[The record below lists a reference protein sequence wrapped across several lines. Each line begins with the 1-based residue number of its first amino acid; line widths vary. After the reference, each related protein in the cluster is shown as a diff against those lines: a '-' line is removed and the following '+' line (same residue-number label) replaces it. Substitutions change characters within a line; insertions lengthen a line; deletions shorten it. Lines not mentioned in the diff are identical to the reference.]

1 MDNKTDKKTKTQK
14 PAKKSIK
21 EKEQKLVNNTPKTI
35 KKIKADK
42 PKKDEKI
49 KIKKD
54 DKKPRKKL
62 ESRLTQKQAI
72 FAKEYIKTGNATQS
86 ALKAGYSEKTAQAQ
100 GSRLLTNVMVAS
112 EISRLNE
119 KKEKKAIMDAQEVME
134 LFSAIARGE
143 VKDQFGLDATLSD
156 RLKAM
161 NEIAKRTVDID
172 NRIKGVPDNSIMI
185 KVDWKKTVKE
195 VRDEN
200 S

>member
-1 MDNKTDKKTKTQK
+1 MERVNIIMARKQPLEKNTR
-14 PAKKSIK
+14 
-21 EKEQKLVNNTPKTI
+21 KEQKLVNNTPKTI
-35 KKIKADK
+35 KKPKADK
-42 PKKDEKI
+42 PKKDDKI
-49 KIKKD
+49 KVKKA

-62 ESRLTQKQAI
+62 QPRLTQKQVI

-143 VKDQFGLDATLSD
+143 VKDQFGLDATLAD

-185 KVDWKKTVKE
+185 KVDWKKQ
-195 VRDEN
+195 
-200 S
+200 

>member
-1 MDNKTDKKTKTQK
+1 MDNKTDKKIKTQK

-35 KKIKADK
+35 KKPKADK
-42 PKKDEKI
+42 PKKD
-49 KIKKD
+49 
-54 DKKPRKKL
+54 DKKVQKPKK
-62 ESRLTQKQAI
+62 EKLTEKEKA
-72 FAKEYIKTGNATQS
+72 FCREYIKTGNGTQ
-86 ALKAGYSEKTAQAQ
+86 AIIKAGYKVKDEHSAGTI
-100 GSRLLTNVMVAS
+100 STRLLRKVVVHD
-112 EISRLNE
+112 EIARLSE

-143 VKDQFGLDATLSD
+143 VKDQFGLDATLAD

-185 KVDWKKTVKE
+185 KVDWKKQ
-195 VRDEN
+195 
-200 S
+200 

>member
-1 MDNKTDKKTKTQK
+1 MARKQPLEKNTR
-14 PAKKSIK
+14 
-21 EKEQKLVNNTPKTI
+21 KEQKLVNNTPKTI
-35 KKIKADK
+35 KKPKADK
-42 PKKDEKI
+42 PKKDDKI
-49 KIKKD
+49 KVKKA

-62 ESRLTQKQAI
+62 EPRLTQKQVI

-143 VKDQFGLDATLSD
+143 VKDQFGLDATLAD

-185 KVDWKKTVKE
+185 KVDWKKQ
-195 VRDEN
+195 
-200 S
+200 